1 VQNDNHFFRVYLRA
15 GAAAVLKILFS
26 FSLVSRKEEFRV
38 KRQKGSV
45 ESNKVAKYL
54 FCIWNCVKKEKRKSI
69 QAADK
74 QRARDN
80 AKYQSYESK
89 WS

>member
-1 VQNDNHFFRVYLRA
+1 
-15 GAAAVLKILFS
+15 
-26 FSLVSRKEEFRV
+26 V

-54 FCIWNCVKKEKRKSI
+54 FCIWNFVKKEKRKSI